1 MTRQKGEEQG
11 GRPEK
16 IEEQGGRLEKIEEQG
31 GFCLGTEG
39 FEDWR
44 KGTKGGSWLGT
55 EGSEDWRK
63 EKSRVVLP
71 WYS

>member
-1 MTRQKGEEQG
+1 MTRKKGEEQG

-16 IEEQGGRLEKIEEQG
+16 IEEQGGRLEKIEEWG

-44 KGTKGGSWLGT
+44 KGT
-55 EGSEDWRK
+55 
-63 EKSRVVLP
+63 SRVGLGLVLKVP
-71 WYS
+71 KAGEKRRAV